1 MSNEHQGDHEPR
13 PEEPMGE
20 QTHEPAAAGSPTEA
34 DAIEQQLADAQERL
48 LRTQAELE
56 NYRKRARR
64 EYEEAQRYREID
76 LLRDLLP
83 VLDNVLRAIE
93 ASATTS
99 DVESL
104 RSGFR
109 MTAQQI
115 EKLLEAH
122 GCGTIATDGAPF
134 DPTVHDAILQQ
145 PTAAAAPG
153 TIVGTASRGYKL
165 HDRVV
170 RPAQVIV
177 ATEP

>member
-1 MSNEHQGDHEPR
+1 MSDDNHDDREAESVESARPVGQEGGAEAVSIEHQLVE
-13 PEEPMGE
+13 
-20 QTHEPAAAGSPTEA
+20 
-34 DAIEQQLADAQERL
+34 AQERL

-56 NYRKRARR
+56 NFRKRARR

-83 VLDNVLRAIE
+83 VLDTVLRAIE
-93 ASATTS
+93 ASETTT

-115 EKLLEAH
+115 EKVLESH
-122 GCGTIATDGAPF
+122 GCGTIATDGTSF

-145 PTAAAAPG
+145 PTATAPPG

-165 HDRVV
+165 HERVV

>member
-1 MSNEHQGDHEPR
+1 MNDHHQTEHDPQPAEPADQARHEPS
-13 PEEPMGE
+13 
-20 QTHEPAAAGSPTEA
+20 AAAPSV
-34 DAIEQQLADAQERL
+34 EQQLADAQERL

-93 ASATTS
+93 ASETTS

-115 EKLLEAH
+115 EKILESH
-122 GCGTIATDGAPF
+122 GCSTVATDGTPF

-177 ATEP
+177 ATES

>member
-1 MSNEHQGDHEPR
+1 MSNDHQGDREPQSV
-13 PEEPMGE
+13 EPID
-20 QTHEPAAAGSPTEA
+20 EA
-34 DAIEQQLADAQERL
+34 ISEDRNESVSLEQQLADAQERL

-93 ASATTS
+93 ASTTTS

-115 EKLLEAH
+115 EKLLESH
-122 GCGTIATDGAPF
+122 GCGTIATDGTPF

-145 PTAAAAPG
+145 PTATAAPG